1 MSMAEGPRATRELR
15 ANHRVALELE
25 VVEDSDAAEPE
36 DWDLQYLERAVRVGV
51 ATPLRTIQGLVIDSE
66 NDRLSRTLEAVA
78 DDLDEQVQ
86 LHWLASAR
94 PWPKIAWTLHRRP
107 SIEALVE
114 LERLSAGIRR
124 VACRLS
130 REGL

>member
-1 MSMAEGPRATRELR
+1 MARGQHTARELR

-25 VVEDSDAAEPE
+25 VVEDPEEAEPE
-36 DWDLQYLERAVRVGV
+36 DWDLPHLARAVQDGM

-78 DDLDEQVQ
+78 DDLDEAAQ

-94 PWPKIAWTLHRRP
+94 PWAKIGWTLHPRP
-107 SIEALVE
+107 SIEALIE
-114 LERLSAGIRR
+114 LEGLAVGIRR
-124 VACRLS
+124 VAGRLQ

>member
-1 MSMAEGPRATRELR
+1 MARGLQLSRDLR
-15 ANHRVALELE
+15 TNHRVALEFE
-25 VVEDSDAAEPE
+25 VVDDSEAAEPE
-36 DWDLQYLERAVRVGV
+36 DWDLEYLRRAVRAGM

-78 DDLDEQVQ
+78 DDLDEQAQ

-94 PWPKIAWTLHRRP
+94 PWPKIARTLHRRP

>member
-1 MSMAEGPRATRELR
+1 MSRKLQAT
-15 ANHRVALELE
+15 HRVALELE
-25 VVEDSDAAEPE
+25 VVQDPDAAEPE
-36 DWDLQYLERAVRVGV
+36 DWDLEHLRRAVIAGKARAV
-51 ATPLRTIQGLVIDSE
+51 RTIQGLVIDSE

-86 LHWLASAR
+86 LQWLASAR
-94 PWPKIAWTLHRRP
+94 PWPKIAWTLRRRP

>member
-1 MSMAEGPRATRELR
+1 MARGLHLYRELR
-15 ANHRVALELE
+15 THHRVALELE
-25 VVEDSDAAEPE
+25 VVEDSEAAEPE
-36 DWDLQYLERAVRVGV
+36 DWDLQYLQRAVRAGV

-66 NDRLSRTLEAVA
+66 NDRLSRRLEAVA
-78 DDLDEQVQ
+78 EDLDEQVQ

-94 PWPKIAWTLHRRP
+94 PWREIAWTLQRRP

>member
-1 MSMAEGPRATRELR
+1 VDLR
-15 ANHRVALELE
+15 TNHRVALELE

-36 DWDLQYLERAVRVGV
+36 DWDLQYLTRAVRAGV
-51 ATPLRTIQGLVIDSE
+51 ATPLRTIQGLVIDTE

-86 LHWLASAR
+86 LQWLASAR

-124 VACRLS
+124 VACRLN
-130 REGL
+130 REGV

>member
-1 MSMAEGPRATRELR
+1 MARGQHLSRDLR
-15 ANHRVALELE
+15 TNHRVALELE

-36 DWDLQYLERAVRVGV
+36 DWDLRYLERAVRAGV

-130 REGL
+130 RESL